1 MTNIELTEKISE
13 LALEKKGY
21 EVKIMELG
29 DITNTCD
36 YFVLVTGD
44 TDVHIRAIAD
54 NIEDGMAAEG
64 VKLWQK
70 EGYKNANWI
79 LMDYIDVVVHVFKP
93 EKRDYYNLDNL
104 WADAK
109 VKLVRDGVKK

>member
-1 MTNIELTEKISE
+1 MTNKELTEKISE

-29 DITNTCD
+29 KITNTCE
-36 YFVLVTGD
+36 YFVLITGD
-44 TDVHIRAIAD
+44 TEVHARAIAD
-54 NIEDGMAAEG
+54 NIEDKLAAEDIT
-64 VKLWQK
+64 LWHK
-70 EGYKNANWI
+70 EGYGNANWI

-109 VKLVRDGVKK
+109 VKLVRDGVK